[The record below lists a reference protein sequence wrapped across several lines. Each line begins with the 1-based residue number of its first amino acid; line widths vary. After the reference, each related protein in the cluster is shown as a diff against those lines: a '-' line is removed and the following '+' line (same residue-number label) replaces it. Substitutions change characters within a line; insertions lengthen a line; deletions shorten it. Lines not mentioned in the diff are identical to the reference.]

1 MKAFLDR
8 IDTFLGLYDRHVKA
22 LEEGNARDK
31 ERDAVQKELLS
42 RYAEGVEHIATTTS
56 AQTEISKRTAKQ
68 FERSNDILEQSIPPR
83 YGDDG

>member
-56 AQTEISKRTAKQ
+56 AQTEISKRRLLEDVVRA
-68 FERSNDILEQSIPPR
+68 FELPPR